1 MNDPIRELW
10 AQCVVKHT
18 KTPMNW
24 QDVADE
30 FAQLIIAETVQ
41 VVRAGLEFGNG
52 MEDAI
57 CQYFGVEL

>member
-41 VVRAGLEFGNG
+41 VARAGLEFGNG